1 METDQSLQIEVNPVD
16 AVVTSDSPSGTQIKK
31 SYIKLADTPRTTAV
45 EAQGLVKSYGGEV
58 ITQVLNGFSFYA
70 NQGEFLTIFGPS
82 GCGKTTVLNLVGA
95 LDLPDS
101 GTLNVCG
108 HDLTRMRK
116 SDLTGFRA
124 EKLGFIFQFYNLLP
138 TLSALENVEA
148 GLEVLPLDRKEI
160 RRRSEY
166 YLEKVRM
173 ADKIKKYPAQLSGGE
188 QQRVAI
194 ARALAKE
201 PQLIL
206 ADEPTGNL
214 DLRTADMVTSLM
226 KDLIRDTGLTCIVV
240 SHNPGIKEIS
250 DRVIHIAEG
259 RAVSDE
265 NTY

>member
-1 METDQSLQIEVNPVD
+1 MNFST
-16 AVVTSDSPSGTQIKK
+16 TQNN
-31 SYIKLADTPRTTAV
+31 TAV
-45 EAQGLVKSYGGEV
+45 KARDLVKSYGGEV
-58 ITQVLNGFSFYA
+58 VTDVLKGFSFYA

-82 GCGKTTVLNLVGA
+82 GSGKTTVLNLVGA

-101 GTLNVCG
+101 GVLEVCG
-108 HDLTRMRK
+108 QDLPRMRK

-124 EKLGFIFQFYNLLP
+124 VKLGFIFQFYNLLP
-138 TLSALENVEA
+138 TLTSLENVEA

-166 YLEKVRM
+166 YLEKVGM
-173 ADKIKKYPAQLSGGE
+173 ADKSKKYPAQLSGGE

-214 DLRTADMVTSLM
+214 DLRTADVVTSLM
-226 KDLIRDTGLTCIVV
+226 KDLIRDIGLTCIVV

-250 DRVIHIAEG
+250 DRVIYIAEG
-259 RAVSDE
+259 KAATDE
-265 NTY
+265 HTH

>member
-1 METDQSLQIEVNPVD
+1 MEIDRHRQIEVNPVEEIL
-16 AVVTSDSPSGTQIKK
+16 SSNHPSGVQTKNG
-31 SYIKLADTPRTTAV
+31 YVKLAQASKTTAV

-58 ITQVLNGFSFYA
+58 VTEVLKGFSFYA

-108 HDLTRMRK
+108 RELTRMRK

-138 TLSALENVEA
+138 TLTALENVEA

-160 RRRSEY
+160 RRRSEF

-173 ADKIKKYPAQLSGGE
+173 ADKTKKYPAQLSGGE

-226 KDLIRDTGLTCIVV
+226 KDLIRDIGLTCIVV

-259 RAVSDE
+259 RAVNDE
-265 NTY
+265 YTH

>member
-1 METDQSLQIEVNPVD
+1 
-16 AVVTSDSPSGTQIKK
+16 
-31 SYIKLADTPRTTAV
+31 
-45 EAQGLVKSYGGEV
+45 
-58 ITQVLNGFSFYA
+58 VLKGFSFYA

-82 GCGKTTVLNLVGA
+82 GSGKTTVLNLVGA

-101 GTLNVCG
+101 GVLEVCG
-108 HDLTRMRK
+108 QDLPRMRK

-124 EKLGFIFQFYNLLP
+124 VKLGFIFQFYNLLP
-138 TLSALENVEA
+138 TLTSLENVEA

-166 YLEKVRM
+166 YLEKVGM
-173 ADKIKKYPAQLSGGE
+173 ADKSKKYPAQLSGGE

-214 DLRTADMVTSLM
+214 DLRTADVVTSLM
-226 KDLIRDTGLTCIVV
+226 KDLIRDIGLTCIVV

-250 DRVIHIAEG
+250 DRVIYIAEG
-259 RAVSDE
+259 KAATDE
-265 NTY
+265 HTH